1 MKYYV
6 TKFDENLREESQEV
20 REFDGSKRKFA
31 KLLGEQELAKL
42 EAAREL
48 VSKISGKRYPYE
60 FKLTVSPNS
69 AVISQTGGAFNGIY
83 CVIRVEED
91 PNHRWDK
98 LLKDLHL
105 SDE

>member
-6 TKFDENLREESQEV
+6 TRFDENLREESQEV
-20 REFDGSKRKFA
+20 LEFDGSKREFA
-31 KLLGEQELAKL
+31 KRLGEQELAKL

-48 VSKISGKRYPYE
+48 VSKISGKRFPYE

-69 AVISQTGGAFNGIY
+69 AVISKTGGIDKGIE

-91 PNHRWDK
+91 PDHRWDK

-105 SDE
+105 LDE

>member
-6 TKFDENLREESQEV
+6 TMLDGYLREESQEI
-20 REFDGSKRKFA
+20 REFDGSKKEFA

-42 EAAREL
+42 KKAREL
-48 VSKISGKRYPYE
+48 VSKISGKEYPYE

-91 PNHRWDK
+91 PDHRWDK

-105 SDE
+105 LDE